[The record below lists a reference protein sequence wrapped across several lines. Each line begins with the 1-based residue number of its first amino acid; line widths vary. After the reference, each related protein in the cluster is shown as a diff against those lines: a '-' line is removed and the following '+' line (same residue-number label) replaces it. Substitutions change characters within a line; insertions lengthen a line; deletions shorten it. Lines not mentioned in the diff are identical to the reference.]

1 MYIDSFFNTIAQRT
15 VSEQLLFLLGL
26 ILLFFG
32 QRTYRFALFL
42 PSFFLGFSLMFSY
55 FSDYTTV
62 VRLGIALGI
71 GVIGVGLVMAIEQ
84 IAISL
89 TGAFLGGGFMH
100 YLGWD
105 FYMWLQSVS
114 SEERN
119 VENLSQNI
127 LVPWYYTSISAFL
140 GAFLFSKFFERYLPI
155 TTSFCASAI
164 LCWSL
169 DYKNIYQYHVFLL
182 FWFIGCVFQYFYQPS
197 RKPMYSERS

>member
-1 MYIDSFFNTIAQRT
+1 MAQRT

-84 IAISL
+84 FAISL
-89 TGAFLGGGFMH
+89 AGAFLGGGFMH

-105 FYMWLQSVS
+105 FFMWFQSVS
-114 SEERN
+114 SEAKN
-119 VENLSQNI
+119 VENLSQN
-127 LVPWYYTSISAFL
+127 LSVPWYYTSISAFM

-155 TTSFCASAI
+155 TTSFCASVL

-169 DYKNIYQYHVFLL
+169 DYKNIDQYHMFLL

-197 RKPMYSERS
+197 NKSNYSERS